1 MMRKKIAV
9 LLLCLSIY
17 MPAAFADTKEKTT
30 VESDI
35 GSTIVLGCMTALG
48 VVLSVFD
55 YYLYK

>member
-1 MMRKKIAV
+1 MRKKIAV
-9 LLLCLSIY
+9 LLLCLSMY
-17 MPAAFADTKEKTT
+17 MPSAAFADTKDKTT
-30 VESDI
+30 AESNT